1 MKSKN
6 KKGYLTMIKSYNGF
20 KSERTTP
27 RETLPVGGYV
37 AKIMDATVISYDW
50 GDVLKVDFDIAEGEY
65 KGFFATDYRNNPNDD
80 KKWRGTYRINIPDE
94 RNQYFDSQRKSF
106 NNFIACLE
114 ETNSGFHFDWDES
127 KLKGKGIGV
136 LFRNKE
142 WEYNGSTG
150 WTTECCAVT
159 TAKDVRE
166 GNFKMP
172 KDKPLKAK
180 AASAGTYS
188 ASAFAP
194 VEDDSDLPF

>member
-1 MKSKN
+1 
-6 KKGYLTMIKSYNGF
+6 MIKSYNGF
-20 KSERTTP
+20 KPERTTA
-27 RETLPVGGYV
+27 RETLPAGGYV

-65 KGFFATDYRNNPNDD
+65 KGFFATDYRNNTNDD
-80 KKWRGTYRINIPDE
+80 KKWRGTYRINIPNE
-94 RNQYFDSQRKSF
+94 SNQYFDSQRKSF

-150 WTTECCAVT
+150 WITECCTVT
-159 TAKDVRE
+159 TAKDIRE

-180 AASAGTYS
+180 AANSGAYS
-188 ASAFAP
+188 ETTFAP
-194 VEDDSDLPF
+194 VDDDSDLPF

>member
-1 MKSKN
+1 
-6 KKGYLTMIKSYNGF
+6 MIKSYNGF
-20 KSERTTP
+20 KPERTST

-65 KGFFATDYRNNPNDD
+65 KGFFATDYRNNTNDD
-80 KKWRGTYRINIPDE
+80 KKWRGTYRINIPNE
-94 RNQYFDSQRKSF
+94 SNQYFDSQRKSF

-159 TAKDVRE
+159 TAKDIRE
-166 GNFKMP
+166 CNFKMP

-180 AASAGTYS
+180 TASTGAYS

>member
-1 MKSKN
+1 
-6 KKGYLTMIKSYNGF
+6 MIKSYNGF
-20 KSERTTP
+20 KPERTTA
-27 RETLPVGGYV
+27 RETLPAGGYV

-65 KGFFATDYRNNPNDD
+65 KGFFATDYRNNTNDD
-80 KKWRGTYRINIPDE
+80 KKWRGTYRINIPNE
-94 RNQYFDSQRKSF
+94 SNQYFDSQRKSF
-106 NNFIACLE
+106 NNLIACLE

-159 TAKDVRE
+159 TAKDIRE

-180 AASAGTYS
+180 AANSGAYS
-188 ASAFAP
+188 ETAFAP
-194 VEDDSDLPF
+194 VDDDADLPF

>member
-1 MKSKN
+1 
-6 KKGYLTMIKSYNGF
+6 MIKSYNGF
-20 KSERTTP
+20 KSERNAP
-27 RETLPVGGYV
+27 RETLPAGGYV
-37 AKIMDATVISYDW
+37 AKIMDATVINYDW
-50 GDVLKVDFDIAEGEY
+50 GDVLKVDFDIAEGDH
-65 KGFFATDYRNNPNDD
+65 KGFFAADYRNNLSDD

-159 TAKDVRE
+159 TAKDIRD

-180 AASAGTYS
+180 TASAGTYP

-194 VEDDSDLPF
+194 AEDDSDLPF

>member
-1 MKSKN
+1 
-6 KKGYLTMIKSYNGF
+6 MIKSYNGF
-20 KSERTTP
+20 KSERTAP
-27 RETLPVGGYV
+27 RETLPAGGYV
-37 AKIMDATVISYDW
+37 AKIMDATIISYDW
-50 GDVLKVDFDIAEGEY
+50 GDVLKVDFDIVEGDH
-65 KGFFATDYRNNPNDD
+65 KGFFAADYRNNLSDD

-150 WTTECCAVT
+150 WTTECCTVT

-180 AASAGTYS
+180 TASAGTYS

>member
-1 MKSKN
+1 
-6 KKGYLTMIKSYNGF
+6 MIKSYNGF
-20 KSERTTP
+20 KPERTTA
-27 RETLPVGGYV
+27 RETLPAGGYV

-65 KGFFATDYRNNPNDD
+65 KGFFATDYRNNTNDD
-80 KKWRGTYRINIPDE
+80 KKWRGTYRINIPNE
-94 RNQYFDSQRKSF
+94 SNQYFDSQRKSF

-114 ETNSGFHFDWDES
+114 ETNNGFHWAWDETA
-127 KLKGKGIGV
+127 LKGKGIGV

-150 WTTECCAVT
+150 WTTECCTVT
-159 TAKDVRE
+159 TAKDIRE

-180 AASAGTYS
+180 AANTGVNSETT
-188 ASAFAP
+188 FAP
-194 VEDDSDLPF
+194 VDDDADLPF

>member
-1 MKSKN
+1 
-6 KKGYLTMIKSYNGF
+6 MIKSYNGF
-20 KSERTTP
+20 KPERTTA
-27 RETLPVGGYV
+27 RETLPAGGYV
-37 AKIMDATVISYDW
+37 AKIMDATVINYDW
-50 GDVLKVDFDIAEGEY
+50 GDVLKVDFDIAEGEH
-65 KGFFATDYRNNPNDD
+65 KGFFATDYRNNTNGD
-80 KKWRGTYRINIPDE
+80 KKWRGTYRINIPNE
-94 RNQYFDSQRKSF
+94 SNQYFDSQRKSF
-106 NNFIACLE
+106 NNLIACLE
-114 ETNSGFHFDWDES
+114 ETNNGFHFDWDES

-159 TAKDVRE
+159 TAKDIRE

-180 AASAGTYS
+180 TASTGAYS

-194 VEDDSDLPF
+194 VDDDADLPF

>member
-1 MKSKN
+1 
-6 KKGYLTMIKSYNGF
+6 MIKSYNGF
-20 KSERTTP
+20 KPERTTA
-27 RETLPVGGYV
+27 RETLPAGGYV

-50 GDVLKVDFDIAEGEY
+50 GDVLKVDFDVAEGEY
-65 KGFFATDYRNNPNDD
+65 KGFFATDYRNNTNDD
-80 KKWRGTYRINIPDE
+80 KKWRGTYRINIPNE
-94 RNQYFDSQRKSF
+94 SNQYFDSQRKSF

-127 KLKGKGIGV
+127 KLKNKGIGV

>member
-1 MKSKN
+1 
-6 KKGYLTMIKSYNGF
+6 MIKSYNGF
-20 KSERTTP
+20 KPERTTA
-27 RETLPVGGYV
+27 RETLPTGGYV

-65 KGFFATDYRNNPNDD
+65 KGFFATDYRNNTNDD
-80 KKWRGTYRINIPDE
+80 KKWRGTYRINIPNE
-94 RNQYFDSQRKSF
+94 SNQYFDSQRKSF

-159 TAKDVRE
+159 TAKDIRE
-166 GNFKMP
+166 GNFKLP

-180 AASAGTYS
+180 ETASATS
-188 ASAFAP
+188 FSNAFTA
-194 VEDDSDLPF
+194 VDDDADLPF

>member
-1 MKSKN
+1 
-6 KKGYLTMIKSYNGF
+6 MIKSYNGF
-20 KSERTTP
+20 KPERTTT
-27 RETLPVGGYV
+27 RETLPAGGYV

-65 KGFFATDYRNNPNDD
+65 KGFFATDYRNNTNDD
-80 KKWRGTYRINIPDE
+80 KKWRGTYRINIPNE
-94 RNQYFDSQRKSF
+94 SNQYFDSQRKSF

-114 ETNSGFHFDWDES
+114 ETNNGFHWAWDETA
-127 KLKGKGIGV
+127 LKGKGIGV

-150 WTTECCAVT
+150 WTTECCTVT
-159 TAKDVRE
+159 TAKDIRE

-180 AASAGTYS
+180 AANTGANSETT
-188 ASAFAP
+188 FAP
-194 VEDDSDLPF
+194 VDDDADLPF

>member
-1 MKSKN
+1 
-6 KKGYLTMIKSYNGF
+6 MIKSYNGF
-20 KSERTTP
+20 KPERTTA
-27 RETLPVGGYV
+27 RETLPAGGYV

-65 KGFFATDYRNNPNDD
+65 KGFFATDYRNNTNDD
-80 KKWRGTYRINIPDE
+80 KKWRGTYRINIPNE
-94 RNQYFDSQRKSF
+94 SNQYFHRQRKSF

-114 ETNSGFHFDWDES
+114 ETNNGFHWAWDES
-127 KLKGKGIGV
+127 ALKGKGIGV

-150 WTTECCAVT
+150 WTTECCTVT
-159 TAKDVRE
+159 TAKDIRE

-180 AASAGTYS
+180 AANSGAYS
-188 ASAFAP
+188 ETAFVP
-194 VEDDSDLPF
+194 VDDDADLPF

>member
-1 MKSKN
+1 
-6 KKGYLTMIKSYNGF
+6 MIKSYNGF
-20 KSERTTP
+20 KPERTST

-37 AKIMDATVISYDW
+37 AKIMDASVIDYSW
-50 GDVLKVDFDIAEGEY
+50 GSVLKVDFDIAEGDY
-65 KGFFATDYRNNPNDD
+65 KNFFANDYRNNTNDD
-80 KKWRGTYRINIPDE
+80 KKWRGSYRINIPDE

-114 ETNSGFHFDWDES
+114 ETNNGFHWAWDETA
-127 KLKGKGIGV
+127 LKGKGIGV

-159 TAKDVRE
+159 TAKDIRE

-180 AASAGTYS
+180 ETTSATS
-188 ASAFAP
+188 FSNAFTD
-194 VEDDSDLPF
+194 VDDDAELPF

>member
-1 MKSKN
+1 
-6 KKGYLTMIKSYNGF
+6 MIKSYKGF
-20 KSERTTP
+20 KSERTSP
-27 RETLPVGGYV
+27 REILPAGGYV

-50 GDVLKVDFDIAEGEY
+50 GDVLKVDFDIVEGEH
-65 KGFFATDYRNNPNDD
+65 KGFFAADYRNNLNDD

-150 WTTECCAVT
+150 WTTECCTVT

-180 AASAGTYS
+180 TASAGTYS

>member
-1 MKSKN
+1 
-6 KKGYLTMIKSYNGF
+6 MIKSYNGF
-20 KSERTTP
+20 KPERTTA

-37 AKIMDATVISYDW
+37 AKIMDATIISYDW

-65 KGFFATDYRNNPNDD
+65 KGFFATDYRNNTNDD
-80 KKWRGTYRINIPDE
+80 KKWRGTYRINIPNE
-94 RNQYFDSQRKSF
+94 SNQYFDSQRKSF

-114 ETNSGFHFDWDES
+114 ETNSGFHFDWDER

-166 GNFKMP
+166 GNFKLP

-180 AASAGTYS
+180 GTASATS
-188 ASAFAP
+188 FSNAFTA
-194 VEDDSDLPF
+194 VDDDSDLPF

>member
-1 MKSKN
+1 
-6 KKGYLTMIKSYNGF
+6 MIKSYNGF
-20 KSERTTP
+20 KPERTTA
-27 RETLPVGGYV
+27 RETLPAGGYV

-50 GDVLKVDFDIAEGEY
+50 GDVLKVDFDIAEGEH
-65 KGFFATDYRNNPNDD
+65 KGFFATDYRNNTNDD
-80 KKWRGTYRINIPDE
+80 KKWRGTYRINIPNE
-94 RNQYFDSQRKSF
+94 SNQYFDSQRKSF

-159 TAKDVRE
+159 TAKDIRE

-180 AASAGTYS
+180 AANTGAYS
-188 ASAFAP
+188 ETTFAP
-194 VEDDSDLPF
+194 VDDDADLPF

>member
-1 MKSKN
+1 
-6 KKGYLTMIKSYNGF
+6 MIKSYNGF
-20 KSERTTP
+20 KPERTTA
-27 RETLPVGGYV
+27 RETLPAGGYV

-65 KGFFATDYRNNPNDD
+65 KGFFATDYRNNTNDD
-80 KKWRGTYRINIPDE
+80 KKWRGAYRINIPNE
-94 RNQYFDSQRKSF
+94 SNQYFDSQRKSF

-114 ETNSGFHFDWDES
+114 ETNNGFHWAWDETA
-127 KLKGKGIGV
+127 LKGKGIGV

-159 TAKDVRE
+159 TAKDIRE

-180 AASAGTYS
+180 AANTGVNSETT
-188 ASAFAP
+188 FAP
-194 VEDDSDLPF
+194 VDDDADLPF

>member
-1 MKSKN
+1 
-6 KKGYLTMIKSYNGF
+6 MIKSYNGF
-20 KSERTTP
+20 KPERTST
-27 RETLPVGGYV
+27 RETLPAGGYV
-37 AKIMDATVISYDW
+37 AKIMDATVIDYSW
-50 GDVLKVDFDIAEGEY
+50 GSVLKVDFDIAEGDY
-65 KGFFATDYRNNPNDD
+65 KNFFANDYRNNTNDD
-80 KKWRGTYRINIPDE
+80 KKWRGSYRINIPDE

-114 ETNSGFHFDWDES
+114 ETNSGFHWDWDES

-142 WEYNGSTG
+142 WEYNDSTG

-159 TAKDVRE
+159 TAKDIRE

-180 AASAGTYS
+180 TASTGAYS